1 MQQIQMIHIYSKSYC
16 PYCRRA
22 IELLKIKG
30 VDYTVIDVTEDA
42 ELEEE
47 MRHRSGRFT
56 VPQIFIG
63 RRHIGGCDD
72 LFALDEQGG
81 LDPLLAQLSA

>member
-1 MQQIQMIHIYSKSYC
+1 MQDIHVYSKSYC
-16 PYCRRA
+16 PFCKRA

-30 VDYTVIDVTEDA
+30 VNFTLIDISEDNS
-42 ELEEE
+42 LEEE
-47 MRHRSGRFT
+47 MRHRSGRAT

-63 RRHIGGCDD
+63 RFHIGGCDD

-81 LDPLLAQLSA
+81 LDPLLA